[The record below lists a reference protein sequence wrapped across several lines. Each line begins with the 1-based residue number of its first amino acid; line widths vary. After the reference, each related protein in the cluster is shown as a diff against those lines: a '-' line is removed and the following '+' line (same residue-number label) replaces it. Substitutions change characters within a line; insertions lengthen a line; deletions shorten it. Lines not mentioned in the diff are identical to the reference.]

1 MITAGGG
8 YEQAAHLGG
17 ADDRVVGGE
26 AGDLPQGHAV
36 LRQDAAEHLVVDGGG
51 RAEGLLA
58 HVAGGDVQGLGDA
71 QEHLTVQGGLDLGG
85 RFAAGKK
92 VGGKHGG
99 GDEVAARLME
109 DEVVQVTGAL
119 LH

>member
-1 MITAGGG
+1 MDNWHQMS
-8 YEQAAHLGG
+8 YM
-17 ADDRVVGGE
+17 
-26 AGDLPQGHAV
+26 
-36 LRQDAAEHLVVDGGG
+36 
-51 RAEGLLA
+51 
-58 HVAGGDVQGLGDA
+58 
-71 QEHLTVQGGLDLGG
+71 VQGGLDLGD

-109 DEVVQVTGAL
+109 DEVVQVTCAL